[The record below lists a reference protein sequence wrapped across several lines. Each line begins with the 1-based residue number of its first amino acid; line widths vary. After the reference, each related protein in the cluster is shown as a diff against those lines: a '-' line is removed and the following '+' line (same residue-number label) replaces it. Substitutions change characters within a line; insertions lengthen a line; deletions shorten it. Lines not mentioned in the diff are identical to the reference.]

1 MAQIAVIEELLKQ
14 GFVITSVAGSSI
26 GAVVGGLYAGGT
38 LPAYKDWLS
47 TLDYWEVFNLLDFSL
62 SSKGFI
68 KGEKVF
74 KIIAPFIA
82 NKEIQD
88 LDIPFVAVAS
98 DIINKRPVIY
108 RNGSLRDAIRA
119 SVSIPTILHPI
130 ETKDGLLVD
139 GGVVN
144 PLPVDLVER
153 NPGDLLVVVD
163 VNAQVAYEKA
173 EITKKQQS
181 FLDELSRRFFKWNKT
196 ELVKKKNL
204 GIFDMIN
211 ESFDLT
217 QEMLT
222 AAKLE
227 HHKPDILLEIPR
239 KLCGT
244 MDFHRYAEIME
255 TGRNAAIKAIGN
267 YHNRLE
273 TSE

>member
-47 TLDYWEVFNLLDFSL
+47 TLDYWDVFNLLDFSL

-130 ETKDGLLVD
+130 ETEDGLLVD